1 MKAISFLLNVLF
13 FPFDLLGQMLALVCT
28 GLLKLF
34 VPLLRSPWGLL
45 LPCTLIIA
53 LLLTGYLSQ
62 NASELAQLCLQE
74 LENCDEN
81 RVPNIIARLVQL
93 DEAGIPSLVSA
104 LGQPR
109 VAVVSEAQNALNAE
123 MERWE
128 QWEEPQRIQ
137 RYRVLSQALLR
148 NVPTMDAESRN
159 MAMRLG
165 QRMLRNL
172 ALTSSSQQDRTAKDT
187 DKNARK
193 DALAT
198 TQNCERLFAQ
208 LEISR
213 QSMPASENTLE
224 GDSDSPLLAARYENR
239 GDDGVLVASMDRP
252 LQNTDDT
259 PVDTLSARS
268 ERLYAYHD
276 SPAFRQQMDAPYHR
290 PGLIP
295 PGAARS
301 MPSTDLSLDG
311 MPAVHAEPASMIASM
326 KPLRSDAPALR
337 NVQNSSIFPTLAET
351 QSKVAN
357 SYRPTETV
365 PPGIAAN
372 YLQKYGEKY
381 RATPEKADSTPP
393 TTENGLGNVFV
404 PTELRDTPLE
414 QISSLT
420 AEQLMRL
427 LQHTDERYVAEARK
441 TLIARDG
448 FRDIHLKL
456 AYRLFHPVP
465 AVREEVISML
475 SATAGVQPRVWLSVL
490 LNDPSGDVRYRAA
503 SYLATAG
510 DPALRQLL
518 IERGKR
524 DTDSRIVN
532 LADRLA
538 EEQRRSV
545 LR

>member
-1 MKAISFLLNVLF
+1 MKPLSFLLNALF

-208 LEISR
+208 LEMSR
-213 QSMPASENTLE
+213 RHTPVPEKTPENA
-224 GDSDSPLLAARYENR
+224 GDADRPLLASRYENR
-239 GDDGVLVASMDRP
+239 GADSALVASMDRP

-290 PGLIP
+290 PGLIQS
-295 PGAARS
+295 GSARS
-301 MPSTDLSLDG
+301 MPPTDPSLNG

-326 KPLRSDAPALR
+326 KPLRSDAPVLR

-365 PPGIAAN
+365 PPGIASN
-372 YLQKYGEKY
+372 YLQKYRKTD
-381 RATPEKADSTPP
+381 RAAPS
-393 TTENGLGNVFV
+393 TTENGQGSVFV
-404 PTELRDTPLE
+404 PTELRETPLE
-414 QISSLT
+414 QIPGLT

-465 AVREEVISML
+465 AVREEVVSML

-510 DPALRQLL
+510 DPSLRQLL
-518 IERGKR
+518 MERGKR

-532 LADRLA
+532 LADRLS